1 MKRVVIGLVIAILI
15 VASIVGI
22 LFYNGKKRNE
32 AQESNESANV
42 EEYYGN
48 RGNISQVEKVK
59 FLSKNDEY
67 LVGMIGLPVSNE
79 LKNFSDEEMIQF
91 ALNIAVERYSTVL
104 TQKKDKAG
112 KESYLVSKD
121 MVNDIIEE
129 YFGLKAGSVDES
141 NSSYYSKA
149 NKAFLYGENISKT
162 LYYYPVDMSKNEE
175 SGNVEITAD
184 AIFITDNQDISVIES
199 AKYEGKYQKD
209 NVDNTIK
216 FVFNKEGKL
225 VSYQY
230 L

>member
-1 MKRVVIGLVIAILI
+1 MKKVVIGLIIAILI
-15 VASIVGI
+15 VASVVGI
-22 LFYNGKKRNE
+22 LFYNGKKKSE
-32 AQESNESANV
+32 AQNASESANV

-121 MVNDIIEE
+121 MVNNIIKE
-129 YFGLKAGSVDES
+129 YFGLQTGSVDES

-149 NKAFLYGENISKT
+149 NKDFLYGENISKT
-162 LYYYPVDMSKNEE
+162 LYYYPVDMSKDEE
-175 SGNVEITAD
+175 SGNVEIIAD
-184 AIFITDNQDISVIES
+184 AIFVTDSEDISVIES

>member
-1 MKRVVIGLVIAILI
+1 
-15 VASIVGI
+15 
-22 LFYNGKKRNE
+22 
-32 AQESNESANV
+32 
-42 EEYYGN
+42 
-48 RGNISQVEKVK
+48 
-59 FLSKNDEY
+59 
-67 LVGMIGLPVSNE
+67 
-79 LKNFSDEEMIQF
+79 
-91 ALNIAVERYSTVL
+91 
-104 TQKKDKAG
+104 
-112 KESYLVSKD
+112 

-184 AIFITDNQDISVIES
+184 AIFITDNQDISVIVS

-216 FVFNKEGKL
+216 FVFNKDGKL